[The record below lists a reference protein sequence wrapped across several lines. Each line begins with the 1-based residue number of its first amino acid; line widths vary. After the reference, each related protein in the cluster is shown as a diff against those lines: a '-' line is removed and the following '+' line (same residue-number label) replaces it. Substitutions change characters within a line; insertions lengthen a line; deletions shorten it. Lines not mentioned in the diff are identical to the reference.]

1 MNDQLPM
8 TKSQGSANSQ
18 APKGRA
24 GTVGW
29 DLGIGI
35 SLELGHLPLG
45 ICIQDLELCLTT
57 EN

>member
-1 MNDQLPM
+1 M